1 MICVSSK
8 RNITLGLGQSFLK
21 RHGKQGQM
29 RGLGS
34 REHVEALRGPIH
46 RRAS

>member
-1 MICVSSK
+1 MIGVPSK
-8 RNITLGLGQSFLK
+8 RNINLGLGLSFLK

-46 RRAS
+46 RKAS